1 VKTTGLP
8 FLLLVFGLCST
19 PVPLTATVTVQAT
32 QSAGLGMQAQLV
44 VDVVNTGPAIA
55 HLGLVFRTGDRWF
68 ERHQMTELAGC
79 TVESDKG
86 AFDCGDLAGGETRT
100 YAFQGVATAAGTYH
114 YELALREL
122 VQPFNYVNDHPDGP
136 DTQVWDETV
145 G

>member
-1 VKTTGLP
+1 VKTAGLG

-32 QSAGLGMQAQLV
+32 QAAGLGMQAQLV
-44 VDVVNTGPAIA
+44 VDVVNTGPAIS

-79 TVESDKG
+79 SVATDKS

-100 YAFQGVATAAGTYH
+100 FAFQGIANAAGTYH

-136 DTQVWDETV
+136 DLQVWDETV
-145 G
+145 S

>member
-1 VKTTGLP
+1 MKTTGALI
-8 FLLLVFGLCST
+8 LLLISGLCST
-19 PVPLTATVTVQAT
+19 PVPLTATVTVQASQT
-32 QSAGLGMQAQLV
+32 SGLGMPAQLV
-44 VDVVNTGPAIA
+44 VDVVNTGPAVP

-79 TVESDKG
+79 TVATDEA

-100 YAFQGVATAAGTYH
+100 FAFQGVATSAGTYH

-136 DTQVWDETV
+136 DLQVWDETV
-145 G
+145 S